1 MTELTKEARQRM
13 RDLANAVSLS
23 EQLITACDLA
33 LDWADAN
40 ARWFDISTAPRKE
53 GVSFLVT
60 TEVRSH
66 LRRWTE
72 THVVHLNEDGEIH
85 PDCHQGWSLRDY
97 SHWQPLP
104 PPPSNPPL
112 PAPLERLGEV
122 LRKVK
127 GVG

>member
-40 ARWFDISTAPRKE
+40 ARWFDISTAPRDE

-66 LRRWTE
+66 LRSWTE
-72 THVVHLNEDGEIH
+72 THVVHLNEEGEIH
-85 PDCHQGWSLRDY
+85 PDCHQGWCLRDY
-97 SHWQPLP
+97 GHWRPLP
-104 PPPSNPPL
+104 PPPSNLPL
-112 PAPLERLGEV
+112 PEPLEALGAV
-122 LRKVK
+122 LRRVK
-127 GVG
+127 RGE